1 MQIRGMAEP
10 RLIDGLSQIAP
21 GHDALICDIWGVV
34 HDGHAPFPQAAEAL
48 RRFRRERGKVVL
60 LSNAPRMPD
69 SVVEQFRRIGVATDC
84 YDAIVTSGGATR
96 EDLERR
102 GAISLYYIGP
112 PGDLGLLDGL
122 PVKRTGIED
131 ADLAV
136 CIGLVDDLTETP
148 GDYGDRLARMR
159 ARNLPM
165 LCANPDLKVYRGKQL
180 CWCAGALAKA
190 YEELGGDVVY
200 YGKPYPAIYQ
210 AALTAAGN
218 PLKPLAI
225 GDALVTDLKGAQ
237 GAGIEALFIADGLH
251 GEEIEPYTAR
261 HLGEMFA
268 VHHVSA
274 KAAMRALKW

>member
-1 MQIRGMAEP
+1 MQMRGMAEP
-10 RLIDGLSQIAP
+10 RLINGLCEIASD
-21 GHDALICDIWGVV
+21 HDALICDIWGVI
-34 HDGHAPFPQAAEAL
+34 HNGHAPFPEAAEAL
-48 RRFRRERGKVVL
+48 RRFRRERGPVVL
-60 LSNAPRMPD
+60 LSNAPRMPV

-96 EDLERR
+96 EDLEQR
-102 GAISLYYIGP
+102 GPVSLYYIGP
-112 PGDLGLLDGL
+112 PGDLGLLEGL
-122 PVKRTGIED
+122 PIKRTSIED
-131 ADLAV
+131 AGLAV
-136 CIGLVDDLTETP
+136 CVGLVDDLTETP
-148 GDYGDRLARMR
+148 DDYTNRLARMR

-190 YEELGGDVVY
+190 YEALGGSVIY
-200 YGKPYPAIYQ
+200 YGKPHPAIYQ
-210 AALTAAGN
+210 AALKAAGN
-218 PLKPLAI
+218 PKKPLAI
-225 GDALVTDLKGAQ
+225 GDALITDLMGAQ

-274 KAAMRALKW
+274 KASMRALKW

>member
-1 MQIRGMAEP
+1 MSEP
-10 RLIDGLSQIAP
+10 RLISGLSEIAP
-21 GHDALICDIWGVV
+21 DHDALICDIWGVI
-34 HDGHAPFPQAAEAL
+34 HNGQAPFPEAAEAL
-48 RRFRRERGKVVL
+48 RRFRKERGRVVL

-69 SVVEQFRRIGVATDC
+69 SVEDQFRRIGVATDF

-96 EDLERR
+96 EELVRR
-102 GAISLYYIGP
+102 GPVSLYYIGP
-112 PGDLGLLDGL
+112 DSDLGLLAGISAT
-122 PVKRTGIED
+122 RTGIAE

-136 CIGLVDDLTETP
+136 CIGLRDDLTETP
-148 GDYGDRLARMR
+148 DDYADILAEMR
-159 ARNLPM
+159 AKNLLM

-180 CWCAGALAKA
+180 CWCAGALAQA
-190 YEELGGDVVY
+190 YEALGGKVAY

-210 AALTAAGN
+210 VALKAAGE
-218 PLKPLAI
+218 PQKPLAI

-237 GAGIEALFIADGLH
+237 GAGMEALFIADGLH

-268 VHHVSA
+268 VHHVNA

>member
-1 MQIRGMAEP
+1 MQMRGMAEP
-10 RLIDGLSQIAP
+10 RLINGLCEIASD
-21 GHDALICDIWGVV
+21 HDALICDIWGVV
-34 HDGHAPFPQAAEAL
+34 HDGHAPFRDAAEAL
-48 RRFRRERGKVVL
+48 RRFRRERGTVVL
-60 LSNAPRMPD
+60 LSNAPRMPG
-69 SVVEQFRRIGVATDC
+69 SVEEQFRRIGVAIDC

-96 EDLERR
+96 VDLEQR
-102 GAISLYYIGP
+102 GSVSLYYIGP
-112 PGDLGLLDGL
+112 PGDLGLLEGL
-122 PVKRTGIED
+122 PVKRTDIDE

-136 CIGLVDDLTETP
+136 CVGLVDDLTEVP
-148 GDYGDRLARMR
+148 DDYTDRLAGMR
-159 ARNLPM
+159 ARSLPM

-190 YEELGGDVVY
+190 YEALGGSVIY

-210 AALTAAGN
+210 AALKAAGEPKN
-218 PLKPLAI
+218 PLAI

-237 GAGIEALFIADGLH
+237 DSGMEALFIADGLH

-274 KAAMRALKW
+274 KASMRALKW